1 MKAKTGLDMCG
12 NEIVNAVIENRTTA
26 PENPKTGQFY
36 YNTTHKYLYI
46 YNGTDWEIFNPTQA
60 FVFQVLTQGV
70 LTIQRLVNPDKAPQ
84 VESVQIVD
92 TSKFDSAGAAAQAL
106 ASSKTYTDNQISKL
120 MGGTP
125 SAALDTLLE
134 LAEAIEDNQDLI
146 SSLQALVSAGVHK
159 KKVSCP
165 ALTPTSGVCTWVC
178 NHGLTMETSDLICKV
193 YTQSGEEVICD
204 VTINSAANV
213 IIKIASDTAIAA
225 GSYYAVFIG

>member
-12 NEIVNAVIENRTTA
+12 NEIANAVIENRTAA

-36 YNTTHKYLYI
+36 YNTTHSRLYV
-46 YNGTDWEIFNPTQA
+46 YNGTDWEVFNPTQA
-60 FVFQVLTQGV
+60 FAFQVITQGV
-70 LTIQRLVNPDKAPQ
+70 LTIQRFINPDKSPQ

-92 TSKFDSAGAAAQAL
+92 TSKFDSAGSAASAY
-106 ASSKTYTDNQISKL
+106 ASARTYVDNQISKL
-120 MGGTP
+120 MGGAP
-125 SAALDTLLE
+125 SEALDTLFE
-134 LAEAIEDNQDLI
+134 LAAAIEDNQDLI
-146 SSLQALVSAGVHK
+146 ASLRALVSAGVHK

-178 NHGLTMETSDLICKV
+178 NHGLTMETPDLICKV

-213 IIKIASDTAIAA
+213 IIKIASDTTIAA
-225 GSYYAVFIG
+225 GSFYAVFIG